1 MKKKNFWFLSFFAAI
16 TLVLSACIFESDD
29 DGLET
34 WLSDRGMPSN
44 YKVQV
49 LSINNLNAASAHV
62 TFDSLARSGNV
73 DAIVGR
79 RANLMHDLVLDF
91 AFEKPKDT
99 SFVKE
104 FKSSDSAGALLVLY
118 WQREFYKSKWIPA
131 KTAPFSDE
139 LDVAVSWKFDNS
151 SRSASKFLDS
161 IADISDSTWYEEL
174 ANWKPSSSA
183 DTVFKMKMSLGDTA
197 IRMPMPSAL
206 VDDLKKL
213 KKAARL
219 QLRISFPNAPREY
232 RFWGNATDFSP
243 YLAIYADAKSKEV
256 FPPNPF
262 RLAKLVKKEE
272 ECSDCPVLHGGGYDS
287 LVVEIPPEPIFDALS
302 EFYGDEFPYEGE
314 FDVRQTVI
322 HAQLTMARD
331 DSKGENEL
339 GWPIQVV
346 ASSYVDS
353 AEMVYGDSVDA
364 RLRRK
369 EAYAIFDTS
378 VVLKSGHQNL
388 VFHAGDSLT
397 LQLSIGL
404 RDFLN
409 KAQDGRN
416 MKFSMCLGLSYMQEK
431 KKINGD
437 YRTTVE
443 DTLYTADGEPFY
455 VAKNDTVSRYVGY
468 FDYSRYDFS
477 TAVENPMTLKLWL
490 ASKRGDE

>member
-44 YKVQV
+44 YQVQV
-49 LSINNLNAASAHV
+49 LSINNLNASSARV
-62 TFDSLARSGNV
+62 TFDSSARTGNA

-79 RANLMHDLVLDF
+79 RANLLHDLVLDF
-91 AFEKPKDT
+91 AFESPEDT
-99 SFVKE
+99 SFMNS
-104 FKSSDSAGALLVLY
+104 FKNSDSAGALLVLY
-118 WQREFYKSKWIPA
+118 WQREFYKSKWIPT

-151 SRSASKFLDS
+151 SRTKIIDS
-161 IADISDSTWYEEL
+161 IADISDSAWYEDL
-174 ANWKPSSSA
+174 ADWNPSGSA

-206 VDDLKKL
+206 VKDLKKL
-213 KKAARL
+213 KKAAHL
-219 QLRISFPNAPREY
+219 QLRISLPTAPREY
-232 RFWGNATDFSP
+232 RFWGSSTDYSP
-243 YLAIYADAKSKEV
+243 YLAMYVTPKSKEV

-262 RLAKLVKKEE
+262 RVAKIVKNEE

-287 LVVEIPPEPIFDALS
+287 LIVEFPPEPILEALS
-302 EFYGDEFPYEGE
+302 EFYGDEFPYEE
-314 FDVRQTVI
+314 ENDVRQTVI

-353 AEMVYGDSVDA
+353 AEMVYEDSLDA

-369 EAYAIFDTS
+369 EAYSIFDTS
-378 VVLKSGHQNL
+378 VVVKSGHQNL
-388 VFHAGDSLT
+388 VFHGGDSLT
-397 LQLSIGL
+397 LQLSFGL

-409 KAQDGRN
+409 KAHDGRN